1 MSLDGFSMYPLIVEL
16 NQQLAG
22 GRIDKIFQPNKNT
35 IVLIIRKP
43 GKNYALHISINPQN
57 PVINLI
63 EKTMDNP
70 SSPPTFCMVL
80 RKQIE
85 DGRIA
90 EFRQHSL
97 DRIVS
102 IDIDIRGAGGAIL
115 TKTLI
120 IELMGKYSNLILTQ
134 DDIIINS
141 IKKVGITTSRIRQ
154 VLPGIQYTLPPG
166 QDKLNILE
174 SSSEEF
180 VKKLVEHP
188 SLSLTKAII
197 YISIG
202 IGPVTAK
209 EIAWRSH
216 LSNDILISELSK
228 ENIKSLEESIQL
240 LTEQIK
246 SNTIKPTV
254 ITNINKK
261 LLAIAAFPLNYLHEH
276 ITYYFDTIS
285 NAVDFST
292 EISGSYVVPDKEI
305 IKKLVSI
312 ELVKLNN
319 KLDILQNELLQAYD
333 AEIFKNNADIL
344 MTYQYQTNYEKS
356 DYTVLLPNLYSE
368 TPEKDL
374 VKIAINPLL
383 SISKNAQQYY
393 NKYNKLKRA
402 QQLLTLQV
410 ELCKQDILYLSSIE
424 NSLVTSNTLLEI
436 NEIKAELISAGY
448 LNDQKKK
455 KTHEKPSKPLKI
467 IASNDT
473 TILVGKN
480 NYQNDNLTFKQAQHN
495 DIWLHTKDIPG
506 SHVIIRCENGEPTE
520 DIILLAAQLSAY
532 FSKARNSSKI
542 PVDYTKRHYVKK
554 PAKAK
559 PGFVIY
565 TNQKTLYVTPDND
578 FIEKLILQNN
588 N

>member
-1 MSLDGFSMYPLIVEL
+1 MSLDGLSMHPLIFEL

-35 IVLIIRKP
+35 IVLLIRKP

-102 IDIDIRGAGGAIL
+102 IDIDIRGAGGAIF

-120 IELMGKYSNLILTQ
+120 IELMGKYSNLILLQ

-141 IKKVGITTSRIRQ
+141 IKKIGITTSRIRQ
-154 VLPGIQYTLPPG
+154 VLPGIQYSLPPG

-174 SSSEEF
+174 CSSEQF
-180 VKKLVEHP
+180 VKKLIEHP
-188 SLSLTKAII
+188 ALSLTKAII

-216 LSNDILISELSK
+216 LSNDILVSELSK

-246 SNTIKPTV
+246 SNTVKPTV

-276 ITYYFDTIS
+276 IIYYFDTIS
-285 NAVDFST
+285 DAVNFST
-292 EISGSYVVPDKEI
+292 EISGNYVVPDKEM
-305 IKKLVSI
+305 IKKLVSV
-312 ELVKLNN
+312 ELIKLNN

-333 AEIFKNNADIL
+333 AETFKNKADIL
-344 MTYQYQTNYEKS
+344 MTYQYQTNYDKS
-356 DYTVLLPNLYSE
+356 DHTVILPNLYSE

-402 QQLLTLQV
+402 QQLLSFQV
-410 ELCKQDILYLSSIE
+410 DLCKQDILYLSSIE
-424 NSLVTSNTLLEI
+424 NSLVISNTLLEI

-448 LNDQKKK
+448 LNEPKKK
-455 KTHEKPSKPLKI
+455 KAHEKPSKPLKV

-506 SHVIIRCENGEPTE
+506 SHVIIRCENGEPAE

>member
-1 MSLDGFSMYPLIVEL
+1 MSLDGLSMHPLVVEL
-16 NQQLAG
+16 NQQLSG

-35 IVLIIRKP
+35 IVLLIRKP

-63 EKTMDNP
+63 EKTIDNP
-70 SSPPTFCMVL
+70 ASPPTFCMVL
-80 RKQIE
+80 RKQVE

-102 IDIDIRGAGGAIL
+102 IGIDIRGVGGTII

-120 IELMGKYSNLILTQ
+120 IELMGKYSNLILIQ
-134 DDIIINS
+134 DGIIINS
-141 IKKVGITTSRIRQ
+141 IKKIGITTSRVRQ
-154 VLPGIQYTLPPG
+154 VLPGIEYSLPPG

-174 SSSEEF
+174 ISSKRF
-180 VKKLVEHP
+180 VEKLVEYQ
-188 SLSLTKAII
+188 SLTLTKAII

-209 EIAWRSH
+209 EIAWLAH
-216 LSNDILISELSK
+216 LPNDILISELS
-228 ENIKSLEESIQL
+228 ESAIKALEESIEIL
-240 LTEQIK
+240 IDQIK
-246 SNTIKPTV
+246 KNNIKPIV
-254 ITNINKK
+254 VTNVNKK
-261 LLAIAAFPLNYLHEH
+261 LLAIAAFPLEHLHEH
-276 ITYYFDTIS
+276 IPYYFDTIS
-285 NAVDFST
+285 NAVDFSK
-292 EISGSYVVPDKEI
+292 EISGSYVIPDKEI
-305 IKKLVSI
+305 IKKLVSA
-312 ELVKLNN
+312 ELAKLNN
-319 KLDILQNELLQAYD
+319 KLDVLQSELSQAYN
-333 AEIFKNNADIL
+333 AESFKNNADIL
-344 MTYQYQTNYEKS
+344 MTYQYQANYEKS
-356 DYTVLLPNLYSE
+356 DQIVVLPNLYSE
-368 TPEKDL
+368 TPGTDL
-374 VKIAINPLL
+374 VTITINPLL

-402 QQLLTLQV
+402 QELLTLQV
-410 ELCKQDILYLSSIE
+410 NLCKQDILYLLSIE
-424 NSLVTSNTLLEI
+424 NSLVTSNTLIEI
-436 NEIKAELISAGY
+436 NEIKSELISAGY

-467 IASNDT
+467 ITSDN
-473 TILVGKN
+473 TIILIGKN
-480 NYQNDNLTFKQAQHN
+480 NYQNDDLTFKQAQRN

-506 SHVIIRCENGEPTE
+506 SHVIIRCETEQPTE
-520 DIILLAAQLSAY
+520 DILLLAAQLSAY

-554 PAKAK
+554 TAKAK

-565 TNQKTLYVTPDND
+565 TNQKTLYVTPDNE

>member
-1 MSLDGFSMYPLIVEL
+1 MSLDGLSMHPLVVEL
-16 NQQLAG
+16 NQQLSG

-35 IVLIIRKP
+35 IVLLIRKP
-43 GKNYALHISINPQN
+43 GKNYVLHISINPQN

-63 EKTMDNP
+63 EKTIDNP
-70 SSPPTFCMVL
+70 ASPPTFCMVL
-80 RKQIE
+80 RKQVE

-102 IDIDIRGAGGAIL
+102 IGIDIRGVGGTII

-120 IELMGKYSNLILTQ
+120 IELMGKYSNLILIQ
-134 DDIIINS
+134 DGIIINS
-141 IKKVGITTSRIRQ
+141 IKKIGITTSRVRQ
-154 VLPGIQYTLPPG
+154 VLPGIEYSLPPG

-174 SSSEEF
+174 ISSKQF
-180 VKKLVEHP
+180 VEKLVEYQ
-188 SLSLTKAII
+188 SLTLTKAII

-209 EIAWRSH
+209 EIAWLAH
-216 LSNDILISELSK
+216 LPNDILISELSQSA
-228 ENIKSLEESIQL
+228 IKALEESIQIL
-240 LTEQIK
+240 IDQIK
-246 SNTIKPTV
+246 NNNIKPIV
-254 ITNINKK
+254 VTNVNKK
-261 LLAIAAFPLNYLHEH
+261 LLAIAAFPLEHLHEH
-276 ITYYFDTIS
+276 IPYYFDTIS
-285 NAVDFST
+285 GAVDFST
-292 EISGSYVVPDKEI
+292 EISGSYVIPDKEI
-305 IKKLVSI
+305 IKKLVSA
-312 ELVKLNN
+312 ELAKLNN
-319 KLDILQNELLQAYD
+319 KLDVLQSELSQAYN
-333 AEIFKNNADIL
+333 AESFKNNADIL
-344 MTYQYQTNYEKS
+344 MTYQYQANYEKS
-356 DYTVLLPNLYSE
+356 DQIVVLPNLYSE
-368 TPEKDL
+368 TPETDL
-374 VKIAINPLL
+374 VTITINPLL

-402 QQLLTLQV
+402 QELLTLQV
-410 ELCKQDILYLSSIE
+410 NLCKQDILYLLSIE
-424 NSLVTSNTLLEI
+424 NSLVTSNTLIEI
-436 NEIKAELISAGY
+436 NEIKSELISAGY

-467 IASNDT
+467 IASDN
-473 TILVGKN
+473 TIILIGKN
-480 NYQNDNLTFKQAQHN
+480 NYQNDDLTFKQAQRN

-506 SHVIIRCENGEPTE
+506 SHVIIRCETEQPTE
-520 DIILLAAQLSAY
+520 DILLLAAQLSAY

-554 PAKAK
+554 PAKSK

-565 TNQKTLYVTPDND
+565 TNQKTLYVTPDNK